1 MNLRRFHF
9 FFLGI
14 LLASLLTSCKDG
26 GPRVLV
32 FFKTKGY
39 YHESIPTGIA
49 AIQKLGT
56 ENGFAV
62 DSTKDASVFTEDNL
76 KKYKAVIFLS
86 TTGNVLNADQ
96 QVAFERY
103 IQAGGGYVGIHA
115 AADTEYEWPWYNRL
129 VGGYFASHPNG
140 PNVRSASIDVLDT
153 THLAMKGIPTR
164 WDRTDE
170 WYNYRNMFNGIKVLA
185 NLDEETYEGGEHGE
199 NHPIVWY
206 HEYDG
211 GRAFYTGGGHTNESF
226 GEPLFAKHL
235 LGGIQYA
242 MGGADVKL
250 DFGKAYAVKAPEEN
264 RFTKTILSNDLNEPM
279 ELAVTSDKRVF
290 FAERSGNFYV
300 YLPNENK
307 TTLVHQFAVMPDTK
321 EGFGN
326 GLLGM
331 TIDPDFDKNNF
342 IYFFYT
348 PNKMP
353 ARQNIS
359 RFVISKDNVLDLSSE
374 KVLIEIPIELEV
386 SAHTGGSLAW
396 DKNKNLFI
404 SVGDNTVPFA
414 SDGFAPIDEI
424 EGRITYDAQRSSAN
438 TNDLRGKILRIHPE
452 ADGTYTIPEGNLFAK
467 GTPKT
472 RPEIFV
478 MGCRN
483 PYRMS
488 VDQETSIIYWGE
500 IGPDSG
506 KDGEQGPK
514 GYDEINQA
522 RIPGNYGWPY
532 FVGDSKPYHDY
543 DFATKKVGELFDPN
557 APVNTSVNNT
567 GMENLP
573 PTKSAMIW
581 YPYDKSNEFPEVGAG
596 GRSAIAGPVYHFDES
611 LKSDSKFPVYYD
623 KALFIYDWMRNWVFA
638 VRLDE
643 NQNYKRIDPFMPISG
658 DFKRPIDLEVG
669 PEGSFY
675 MLEYGSIYGIDN
687 VDARLV
693 RIDYNGGNRK
703 PVSRIASSDTVGIAP
718 FEVKFKNESFDNDE
732 DDQLTYEWNIDGKK
746 LTEKDPTYTFEKNG
760 KYKVSL
766 KVTDQLGA
774 SNESVTS
781 VWVGNAM
788 PEVAIETPFNST
800 FFFDKMPLAYKVNI
814 SDHEDRSIDVMKA
827 MVALKYIPKTEKQ
840 QIGHQQAT
848 TFNLGKSLMDASD
861 CKACHQLNGKSVG
874 PAFMEVA
881 EKYKNDKTAL
891 NRLANKIITGGG
903 GVWGDHAMN
912 AHPQLTIEQT
922 TEIVTY
928 ILGLT
933 NQKKDPSLPVAGA
946 LNLKDH
952 KPADL
957 TGRYVLSASYTDG
970 GGALE
975 PLTNNAVVVLRPARV
990 QVEESEKLRNASL
1003 NWDRDRLET
1012 IHHKSFFLIRE
1023 VDLKN
1028 IKAIKAFLA
1037 SSDKDARI
1045 EVHTDSPEGEI
1056 VCTINYKATGAW
1068 NVYKEASGT
1077 VKPVSGKHDLY
1088 FVFRKEEKP
1097 NKNLGAID
1105 WVEFVR

>member
-1 MNLRRFHF
+1 MTFPRISFVF
-9 FFLGI
+9 FVFLIAGFF
-14 LLASLLTSCKDG
+14 TSCKEG
-26 GPRVLV
+26 TPKVLL
-32 FFKTKGY
+32 FSKTKGY
-39 YHESIPTGIA
+39 YHESIPAGIA
-49 AIQKLGT
+49 AIQKLAS
-56 ENGFAV
+56 ENGFVV
-62 DSTKDASVFTEDNL
+62 DTTKDAGLFTEENL

-96 QVAFERY
+96 QLAFERF
-103 IQAGGGYVGIHA
+103 IQAGGGYMGVHA

-129 VGGYFASHPNG
+129 VGGYFASHPGN
-140 PNVRSASIDVLDT
+140 PNVRSATIDVLDT
-153 THLAMKGIPTR
+153 THIAMKALPLR

-170 WYNYRNMFNGIKVLA
+170 WYNYRSMFSGIKVLA
-185 NLDEETYEGGEHGE
+185 NLDEETYEGGEHGDD
-199 NHPIVWY
+199 HPIVWY

-211 GRAFYTGGGHTNESF
+211 GRAFYTGGGHTAESF
-226 GEPLFAKHL
+226 SEPLFVKHL
-235 LGGIQYA
+235 LGGIRYA
-242 MGGADVKL
+242 MGTDVKR
-250 DFGKAYAVKAPEEN
+250 DYAKAYAVKTPEEN

-279 ELAVTSDKRVF
+279 ELAITPDKRVF
-290 FAERSGNFYV
+290 FVERSGNFYV
-300 YLPNENK
+300 FLPNENK

-359 RFVISKDNVLDLSSE
+359 RFVISQDNVLDLASE

-396 DKNKNLFI
+396 DKDKNLFI

-424 EGRITYDAQRSSAN
+424 PGRITFDAQRSSAN

-467 GTPKT
+467 GTPLT

-488 VDQETSIIYWGE
+488 VDQKTSIIYWGE

-506 KDGEQGPK
+506 KDGAQGPR

-522 RIPGNYGWPY
+522 ATPGNYGWPY
-532 FVGDSKPYHDY
+532 FVGDNKVYHDY
-543 DFATKKVGELFDPN
+543 DFATKQVGELFDPK
-557 APVNTSVNNT
+557 APKNTSVNNT
-567 GMENLP
+567 GMKELP
-573 PTKSAMIW
+573 PTTSAMIW
-581 YPYDKSNEFPEVGAG
+581 YPYDKSVEFPEVGAG

-611 LKSDSKFPVYYD
+611 LQSDTKLPAYYD
-623 KALFIYDWMRNWVFA
+623 KSLFIYDWMRNWVFA

-643 NQNYKRIDPFMPISG
+643 DQKYKRMEPFMALSG

-669 PEGSFY
+669 PDGAFY
-675 MLEYGSIYGIDN
+675 MMEYGSVYGIDN

-703 PVSRIASSDTVGIAP
+703 PVSRIATADTVGTAP
-718 FEVKFKNESFDNDE
+718 LEVKLKNASFDNDE
-732 DDQLTYEWNIDGKK
+732 EDKLTYEWTIDGKK
-746 LTEKDPTYTFEKNG
+746 ISEENPTYTFDKNG
-760 KYKVSL
+760 AYNVSL
-766 KVTDQLGA
+766 KVTDAAGA
-774 SNESVTS
+774 TSESTLTIK
-781 VWVGNAM
+781 VGNAL

-800 FFFDKMPLAYKVNI
+800 FFFDKMPLAYKVKIN
-814 SDHEDRSIDVMKA
+814 DKEDKGVDVSKTV
-827 MVALKYIPKTEKQ
+827 VALKYIPKTDQ
-840 QIGHQQAT
+840 QQMGHQQAT
-848 TFNLGKSLMDASD
+848 TFNLGKSLMEGSD

-881 EKYKNDKTAL
+881 ARYKTDKAAL
-891 NRLANKIITGGG
+891 KRLANKIITGGG
-903 GVWGDHAMN
+903 GEWGDHAMN

-928 ILGLT
+928 ILGLAD
-933 NQKKDPSLPVAGA
+933 QKKTASLPLAGN
-946 LNLKDH
+946 LNLKEH
-952 KPADL
+952 KPVDV
-957 TGRYVLSASYTDG
+957 TGRYVLSATFTDG
-970 GGALE
+970 GGALK
-975 PLTNNAVVVLRPARV
+975 PLTNNAVVMLRPTRV
-990 QVEESEKLRNASL
+990 QVEEAEKIVNASL
-1003 NWDRDRLET
+1003 NWNRDQLRD
-1012 IHHKSFFLIRE
+1012 INHKSYFMIRNI
-1023 VDLKN
+1023 DLKN
-1028 IKAIKAFLA
+1028 IKTITAFL
-1037 SSDKDARI
+1037 SSKDKDARI
-1045 EVHTDSPEGEI
+1045 EVHMDSFEGPI
-1056 VCTINYKATGAW
+1056 VSTIQYKATGDW
-1068 NVYKEASGT
+1068 NVYKEVTA
-1077 VKPVSGKHDLY
+1077 PVQPTEGKHNLY
-1088 FVFRKEEKP
+1088 FVFRKEDKP
-1097 NKNLGAID
+1097 NQHLASID
-1105 WVEFVR
+1105 WVQFGR